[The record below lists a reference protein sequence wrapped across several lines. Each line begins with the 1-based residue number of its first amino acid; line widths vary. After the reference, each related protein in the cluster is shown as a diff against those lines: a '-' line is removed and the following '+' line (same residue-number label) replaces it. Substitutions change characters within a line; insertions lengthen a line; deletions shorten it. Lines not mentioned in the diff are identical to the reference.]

1 MDQTTTIKRSRPFP
15 RALPRR
21 LLPIQGKPGTGTGY
35 RAEFIAL
42 ARGAMLLGA
51 TTEALAAL
59 FDVSVNTIDNWRA
72 KHRAF
77 DRAVR
82 EGGEWADAQVANGL
96 YRRASGFMM
105 TTTTSSTTQTRD
117 TAGNVTGT
125 TTTTTTTESEV
136 PPHVG
141 ACLKW
146 LHLRQGWDVNATRTV
161 FTMADVLSVL
171 EATKAEMRR
180 RGLVG
185 REGMTQALED
195 VQRRSRPRCPECGAM
210 MFGPVDDDDDE
221 KNTI

>member
-1 MDQTTTIKRSRPFP
+1 MLANMDQTTIKKTGPFP
-15 RALPRR
+15 RVLPRR

-35 RAEFIAL
+35 RAEFIPL

-59 FDVSVNTIDNWRA
+59 FDVTMNTIDNWRA

-77 DRAVR
+77 DRAIR

-96 YRRASGFMM
+96 YRRAAGFMM
-105 TTTTSSTTQTRD
+105 TTTTTATTQTRD
-117 TAGNVTGT
+117 THGNVIGT

-161 FTMADVLSVL
+161 FTMTDAIQVLT
-171 EATKAEMRR
+171 ATKLEMRR

-185 REGMTQALED
+185 RDGMERALED
-195 VQRRSRPRCPECGAM
+195 VQQRTRPRCPECGAM
-210 MFGPVDDDDDE
+210 QFGPVDDDE
-221 KNTI
+221 V

>member
-1 MDQTTTIKRSRPFP
+1 MLAGMDQNTTIKKTRPFP
-15 RALPRR
+15 RVLPRR

-35 RAEFIAL
+35 RAEFIPL

-77 DRAVR
+77 ARAVM
-82 EGGEWADAQVANGL
+82 EGGQWADAQVANGL
-96 YRRASGFMM
+96 YRRAVGFMM
-105 TTTTSSTTQTRD
+105 TTMKTETTLTRD
-117 TAGNVTGT
+117 TNGTVTGS
-125 TTTTTTTESEV
+125 TTTTTTTESEI

-146 LHLRQGWDVNATRTV
+146 LHLRQGWNEHATKTV
-161 FTMADVLSVL
+161 FGLEDVLRVL
-171 EATKAEMRR
+171 EATKLEMRR

-185 REGMTQALED
+185 RDGMAQALAD
-195 VQRRSRPRCPECGAM
+195 VQQRTLARCPECGGM
-210 MFGPVDDDDDE
+210 LFGRPDDDDG
-221 KNTI
+221 I